1 MLERILIFSGAVFVY
16 YVLIGLINLT
26 RECRDRRS
34 HLDFYFEVN
43 ITIAEYRDCLPY
55 SKTASSKIRKNRNS
69 KNDYR

>member
-34 HLDFYFEVN
+34 HLDFYFEVD
-43 ITIAEYRDCLPY
+43 ITVTECRDRPTLELHPPI
-55 SKTASSKIRKNRNS
+55 SVKTGI
-69 KNDYR
+69 